1 MNDRLKRRIFLFY
14 AAGVVNV
21 FLGVYV
27 LVEGTNFLPR
37 ETATWLVVFFLGFAA
52 VDFYFPRAMKK
63 KWEEEQARLQAA
75 RAAAGAA
82 KQKT

>member
-1 MNDRLKRRIFLFY
+1 MDDRLKRRIFLFY
-14 AAGVVNV
+14 AAGVVNA
-21 FLGVYV
+21 FLGIYV
-27 LVEGTNFLPR
+27 LVEGVNFLPR

-63 KWEEEQARLQAA
+63 KWEAEQARLRAA
-75 RAAAGAA
+75 REAAGVV